1 MMKKYLM
8 IIIFTMALSVTFAQ
22 IDSVGVKFQDYLT
35 KIDEKDSISFERI
48 KQKLAIP
55 KIMNPLEILKFSDT
69 IDPTANWKLVGRKI
83 ERCFSNNFNDRFL
96 SNETVKRQIP
106 NSENTILDL
115 YFGNRRSEKNVF
127 NSEFIFNA
135 FMIKEIHDFEN
146 SFFQI
151 LNTWTPYFYNDYL
164 IITRQKEHI
173 GHSYSGGSN
182 EFYYF
187 IKVE

>member
-1 MMKKYLM
+1 M
-8 IIIFTMALSVTFAQ
+8 IIIITMALSVTFAQ
-22 IDSVGVKFQDYLT
+22 IDSVEVKFQDYLT
-35 KIDEKDSISFERI
+35 KVDDEDSLAFERI
-48 KQKLAIP
+48 KKELEL
-55 KIMNPLEILKFSDT
+55 PLVQNSLEMLKFADT
-69 IDPTANWKLVGRKI
+69 INPNTNWKLVGHKV
-83 ERCFSNNFNDRFL
+83 ERWFSYNYNDGFL

-135 FMIKEIHDFEN
+135 FMIKEIYDFEN
-146 SFFQI
+146 YFIQI
-151 LNTWTPYFYNDYL
+151 FNTWTPYFYNDYF

-187 IKVE
+187 RKME